1 MMNDELAISDQQ
13 SEIRNYSEQHT
24 SPEDALLA
32 ELVRY
37 THLHAMHPRM
47 LSGHLQGKLLEQ
59 ISYMIRPLRALEIG
73 TFTGYATLCLAKGL
87 PENGILH
94 TIEHNDELSGIAASF
109 IARSPHA
116 GKIKMHT
123 GDALHIIPTL
133 DETFDLVYIDGD
145 KREYCACY
153 HAVIGKVRSG
163 GFLLADNVLWGGKAL
178 APPAPADR
186 HAQEIRAFNE
196 LIQTDCRV
204 ENVLLPLRD
213 GLTIIRKL

>member
-1 MMNDELAISDQQ
+1 MVYDLPTYAQA
-13 SEIRNYSEQHT
+13 HT
-24 SPEDALLA
+24 SPEDPLLA

-37 THLHAMHPRM
+37 THLHAMNPRM

-59 ISYMIRPLRALEIG
+59 ISCMIRPLRALEIG

-87 PENGILH
+87 PANGVLH
-94 TIEHNDELSGIAASF
+94 TIERNDELHGIAEAF

-123 GDALHIIPTL
+123 GDALQIIPTL
-133 DETFDLVYIDGD
+133 DDTFDLAYIDGD
-145 KREYCACY
+145 KREYCAYY

-163 GFLLADNVLWGGKAL
+163 GFLLADNVWWNGKVVET
-178 APPAPADR
+178 PAPADK
-186 HAQEIRAFNE
+186 HTQGIRTFNE
-196 LIQTDCRV
+196 LVQTDRRI